1 MNRNEIIAPP
11 ARSWRD
17 IPQQVKPRAMSREGR
32 RRVIWSGVK
41 TVLAVAIVGGL
52 AWGGVQLVALL
63 RGNTHQIKEAG
74 EAVPVKDV
82 VLVTDGVLNQSWLV
96 RTLALPKGATL
107 MQLDLFQLRARLTAS
122 GQVRAATLTRTFP
135 STLTVTLVENTPVA
149 RVMAQEGASEPRMLL
164 VARDGTVFQGEG
176 FDGGMIASLPWLD
189 GVSLARQGEGFTP
202 IAGMEKA
209 ADLLAKAKLEAEHLY
224 RVWQVVSLAR
234 LATDG
239 EIVVRA
245 RDGAKIVFGTA
256 EDFFPQLARLDTLL
270 DAAHA
275 RTDKPIREIDL
286 AIGSQVPVAFEDV
299 KPVAGTPEQTLAV
312 PLNVNATS
320 ARLPAL
326 PAFPD
331 FQRNSNQTAGQRA
344 RVSGKL

>member
-1 MNRNEIIAPP
+1 
-11 ARSWRD
+11 
-17 IPQQVKPRAMSREGR
+17 MSAEGR
-32 RRVIWSGVK
+32 RRVIWSALK
-41 TVLAVAIVGGL
+41 TIAALAIVVGV
-52 AWGGVQLVALL
+52 AWGGVQLAAVL
-63 RGNTHQIKEAG
+63 RGNTRRIAAAG

-82 VLVTDGVLNQSWLV
+82 VLVTDGVLNQAWLV

-107 MQLDLFQLRARLTAS
+107 MQLDLFSLRTRLTTS

-135 STLTVTLVENTPVA
+135 ATLTVNLIENTPVA
-149 RVMAQEGASEPRMLL
+149 RLMAQEGTEQPRMLL
-164 VARDGTVFQGEG
+164 VARDGTVFHGEG
-176 FDGGMIASLPWLD
+176 FDDGMIATLPWLD
-189 GVSLARQGEGFTP
+189 GVSLARRGDGFEP

-224 RVWQVVSLAR
+224 REWQVVSLAQ
-234 LATDG
+234 LASDG

-245 RDGAKIVFGTA
+245 QDGARIVFGTT

-286 AIGSQVPVAFEDV
+286 AIGAQVPVAFEDV
-299 KPVAGTPEQTLAV
+299 KPVTGAPEQTLAV
-312 PLNVNATS
+312 PLNVNATP
-320 ARLPAL
+320 ARWPGL

-331 FQRNSNQTAGQRA
+331 FQRNLNRAAGEGARA
-344 RVSGKL
+344 SK